1 MIHRR
6 HFLWSSILLIGV
18 IALVG
23 CGSSSSDETPA
34 PAPTVIGTL
43 DSAILNAGG
52 YYYQV
57 HTQLNPGGELRTN
70 ITVPAGSTGTVTF
83 NTTLT
88 AAPGVTNAGTG
99 TATLTVNVGTG
110 EVTGASVSVSNLS
123 SPIGAGAHIHA
134 PAPAGAANGPIVID
148 LSSRVTV
155 AAPTVIGTLDPA
167 ILNAGG
173 YYFQVHTQTNGGGE
187 LRTNITVP
195 AGSTGTVTFN
205 TTLTAAPGVIT
216 AGTGTASLTVNVGTG
231 AVTGASITV
240 SNLSSP
246 IAGAHIHNP
255 APAGQANGAIVI
267 DLSTRVTVN

>member
-1 MIHRR
+1 M
-6 HFLWSSILLIGV
+6 ILLVG
-18 IALVG
+18 ALSLTG
-23 CGSSSSDETPA
+23 CGGGDDDGA

-43 DSAILNAGG
+43 DPAILNAGG
-52 YYYQV
+52 YYFQV
-57 HTQLNPGGELRTN
+57 HTQTNGGGELRTN

-83 NTTLT
+83 DTTLT
-88 AAPGVTNAGTG
+88 AAPGVTTAATG
-99 TATLTVNVGTG
+99 IASLTVNVSTG
-110 EVTGASVSVSNLS
+110 EVTGASITASNLS
-123 SPIGAGAHIHA
+123 SPVVGAHIHN
-134 PAPAGAANGPIVID
+134 PAPAGQANGAVVID
-148 LSSRVTV
+148 LSSRINATV
-155 AAPTVIGTLDPA
+155 APAPTVIGTLDPA